1 MSKQIRNLGAFFM
14 VCYLALFVQL
24 NRFAFFESENL
35 VEDDFNHRERLRDFG
50 APRGSIVTADG
61 ELVAFSTPSNEEL
74 QLPETEGQ
82 RDDCGLPEL
91 PTSSD
96 YEQQRVY
103 PWCHLYSHITGYFSV
118 GGQPAGL
125 EDSYGGKLSGRDLGF
140 DLATAGDYFFDD
152 ERVGNITLTVD
163 HNVQTLARDQLG
175 DRNGS
180 VVVLNPRSGAILGMY
195 SNPTYDPNAM
205 AVHDIDQ
212 AAGAHELLE
221 AAEGQPLLGRTYQQ
235 IFFPGSTFK
244 VVTAAAGL
252 ASGSVA
258 PEQPVYPTEQSYTP
272 PRSTRPISNYGN
284 PPSNCGG
291 TLFEIL
297 AQSCNTSF
305 MRMAADPDLGVGGE
319 QMAET
324 AADFGFNERPPI
336 DLPNPAPST
345 YPPAESFEFNE
356 ALLALS
362 AIGQGTA
369 EGETKATPLQM
380 ALVAAAVANEGEVP
394 TPHVVSEVRDNDG
407 NVLEE
412 HNPGSW
418 RTAVD
423 DDVAE
428 TLYDAMLGVV
438 ENGTAGTLREGL
450 DGLAVGGK
458 TGTAQIDQS
467 RSRSHA
473 WIIGFAGPPGE
484 VPEIAV
490 AVLVEAQE
498 GASEQTGGSVAA
510 PIAAAVMREALAAQ
524 GQPEA

>member
-24 NRFAFFESENL
+24 NRFAFFETNDL
-35 VEDDFNHRERLRDFG
+35 VESDLNHRERLRDFG

-61 ELVAFSTPSNEEL
+61 ELVALSTPSDSEL

-82 RDDCGLPEL
+82 RDDCALPAL
-91 PTSSD
+91 PASSE

-125 EDSYGGKLSGRDLGF
+125 EDSYGGKLSGRELGF
-140 DLATAGDYFFDD
+140 DLSTAGDYFFDD
-152 ERVGNITLTVD
+152 ERVGNLTLTID
-163 HNVQTLARDQLG
+163 HGVQTLAREQLAG
-175 DRNGS
+175 RNGS
-180 VVVLNPRSGAILGMY
+180 VVVLNPQSGAILGMY

-212 AAGAHELLE
+212 AAGAHALLE
-221 AAEGQPLLGRTYQQ
+221 EAEGQPLLGRTYQQ

-244 VVTAAAGL
+244 VVTTTAGL
-252 ASGSVA
+252 SGGSVTR
-258 PEQPVYPTEQSYTP
+258 EQPVYPTEQSYTP
-272 PRSTRPISNYGN
+272 PRSTRPINNYGN

-297 AQSCNTSF
+297 ARSCNTSF
-305 MRMAADPDLGVGGE
+305 MRMAVEDVGGE
-319 QMAET
+319 QMTESAT
-324 AADFGFNERPPI
+324 DFGFTEEPPI
-336 DLPNPAPST
+336 DLPNPARST
-345 YPPAESFEFNE
+345 YPRADSFEFNE

-394 TPHVVSEVRDNDG
+394 TPHVVDEVRDSDG

-412 HNPGSW
+412 HNPGAW
-418 RTAVD
+418 RTAMEE
-423 DDVAE
+423 DVAE
-428 TLYDAMLGVV
+428 VLSEAMVNVV
-438 ENGTAGTLREGL
+438 DNGTAGRLREGL
-450 DGLAVGGK
+450 DGLVVGGK

-473 WIIGFAGPPGE
+473 WIIGFAGPPDEESE
-484 VPEIAV
+484 VAV